1 MTQTSLSGFTAKFG
15 WPTLRGPVAREAD
28 DDTECPAAHDKGR
41 LIGSGSSSLPRGYI
55 ADC

>member
-41 LIGSGSSSLPRGYI
+41 LIGSGSSSLPRGYR